1 MKPFAS
7 HFARRLSEYVHLR
20 RALGYKFQEADFLC
34 KFDQFVSAQGHT
46 GPLTQELALAFA
58 GASPRINSNG
68 RAQRYQVVR
77 RFAQYLSVYE
87 ADTALLDPKAL
98 TRSNTRPPA
107 QIFGDEE
114 LGRLLEGALR
124 YDRGHS
130 LAGITVWSMTGLV
143 ASTGLRIGELVRLDK
158 ADVDLETGV
167 LTVRQTK
174 FGKSR
179 LVPVHPT
186 TVEILRRYASLRDSH
201 FRAPCSECTAFF
213 FNWRGRRF
221 LINTLEGIFRR
232 VASRAGLRSEH
243 GKGPNFHSL
252 RHRFAV
258 ARLLRW
264 YRQGVDVQA
273 MLPWLATYMG
283 HVHYTDTAYY
293 ITGTPELLAL
303 AARPRQQKRGPDETA
318 QI

>member
-20 RALGYKFQEADFLC
+20 RGLGYKFQEADFLC
-34 KFDQFVSAQGHT
+34 KFDLFVSAQGHV

-98 TRSNTRPPA
+98 TRSNTRTPV

-114 LGRLLEGALR
+114 LGRLLESALQ
-124 YDRGHS
+124 YDRGHC
-130 LAGITVWSMTGLV
+130 LAGITVWSMIGLA

-158 ADVDLETGV
+158 TDVDLETGV
-167 LTVRQTK
+167 LTVRRTK

-186 TVEILRRYASLRDSH
+186 TMEVLRRYTSLRDLH
-201 FRAPCSECTAFF
+201 FRASELECAALFL
-213 FNWRGRRF
+213 NGRGRRF
-221 LINTLEGIFRR
+221 VINTLQGIFRK
-232 VASRAGLRSEH
+232 AAGRAGLRSER

-252 RHRFAV
+252 RHRFAIE
-258 ARLLRW
+258 RLLSW
-264 YRQGVDVQA
+264 YRQGADVQA

-283 HVHYTDTAYY
+283 HVHYSDTAYY

-303 AARPRQQKRGPDETA
+303 AARRRPAKATETRSV
-318 QI
+318 